1 MARRPHR
8 SIGAGLGTGFVAGLV
23 ATLGAGL
30 GAALVAAGVAACL
43 SLFACAEPAVP
54 AVCSS
59 GRMIGTSEG
68 SDMAPGQPC
77 NDCHAYTNAGGDGIE
92 APIFGFAGTV
102 YRTAHEPDDCA
113 GGTLDAAGADRA
125 QVEVVSATGQRLVA
139 PVTDGGNF
147 MFEDTAIAFPIT
159 ARVRYRGRSRW
170 MVEPQMTGECN
181 SCHSADGQEGAS
193 GRIRLP

>member
-1 MARRPHR
+1 MTPRAHRR
-8 SIGAGLGTGFVAGLV
+8 I
-23 ATLGAGL
+23 
-30 GAALVAAGVAACL
+30 AALVATGVALGGC
-43 SLFACAEPAVP
+43 SEPAAP
-54 AVCSS
+54 AACSS
-59 GRMIGTSEG
+59 GRMVGTSEG

-77 NDCHAYTNAGGDGIE
+77 NGCHAYTNAGGDGID

-102 YRTAHEPDDCA
+102 YRTAHEPDGCA
-113 GGTLDAAGADRA
+113 GGTLDGSGGERA
-125 QVEVVSATGQRLVA
+125 EVELVSATGQRLVA

-147 MFEDTAIAFPIT
+147 MLETTAIAFPIT

-181 SCHSADGQEGAS
+181 SCHSADGEQGAS